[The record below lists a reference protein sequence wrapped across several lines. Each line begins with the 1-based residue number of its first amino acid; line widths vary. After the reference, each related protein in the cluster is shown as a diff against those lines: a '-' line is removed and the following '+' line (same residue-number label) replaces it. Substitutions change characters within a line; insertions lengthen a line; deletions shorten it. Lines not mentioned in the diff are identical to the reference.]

1 MCGSTP
7 PEEEQS
13 LKRLLAVV
21 LAIAL
26 VCVPVAMGAT
36 ASSSALEKQIAGAPY
51 QIWPAK
57 ARSNFP
63 DFVRA
68 AIKQRNAQGDN
79 CKVVLGTSEFRWVYP
94 DTVSSHP
101 GNFFANNN
109 YGMDTFLLGQPY
121 CQDLWH
127 AIEVGALSEDIPD
140 DKVVFFCGISWFM
153 DYQNPAKCF
162 RLSFSPEA
170 YADFMANPKVSDETK
185 AKIQKKMVEYGVAE
199 DEVYAETADK
209 TFVDRINEGVQ
220 KIFDTSKNWDAVLS
234 DEEDDWNA
242 PERELNKSR
251 PVPEERTQGEA
262 QVPDWDAWM
271 SQEQAEGADQTSSN
285 DMGIYNSWYE
295 NGGYDKWYAGRED
308 WLTFTDE
315 PYQETEF
322 EDFELFLDVCQETGI
337 QPLVVLMPLKGAMVD
352 QTDYT
357 ADVRAIWYDRMKTIC
372 EERGVDHVDYS
383 PYEYDPYFLYDMAH
397 FGWTGWVQVN
407 HDIYEFFMGKDE
419 ADEAN

>member
-1 MCGSTP
+1 
-7 PEEEQS
+7 
-13 LKRLLAVV
+13 LKRLIAVV

-26 VCVPVAMGAT
+26 VCVPIAMGSP
-36 ASSSALEKQIAGAPY
+36 ASSSALEKKIADAPY

-57 ARSNFP
+57 VRSNSP
-63 DFVRA
+63 AYVRA

-101 GNFFANNN
+101 ANFFGNNN

-140 DKVVFFCGISWFM
+140 DKVVFFCGITWFM

-170 YADFMANPKVSDETK
+170 YADLMANPKVTDETK
-185 AKIQKKMVEYGVAE
+185 AKIQQKMIAYGVEEA
-199 DEVYAETADK
+199 EVYGDEAKSESL
-209 TFVDRINEGVQ
+209 VECINNGIQEF
-220 KIFDTSKNWDAVLS
+220 FDDSKNWDAVLS

-242 PERELNKSR
+242 PERELNRSR
-251 PVPEERTQGEA
+251 PVPDGRTAGQA
-262 QVPDWDAWM
+262 QTPDWDAWLA
-271 SQEQAEGADQTSSN
+271 QEKAEGADQTSSN
-285 DMGIYNSWYE
+285 EMGIYNSWYE
-295 NGGYDKWYAGRED
+295 NGGYDSWRDGWDE

-322 EDFELFLDVCQETGI
+322 EDFELFLDVCKETGI
-337 QPLVVLMPLKGAMVD
+337 EPLVVLMPLKGAMID

-357 ADVRAIWYDRMKTIC
+357 PEVRALWYDRMKAIC
-372 EERGVDHVDYS
+372 EKRGVAYVDYS

-407 HDIYEFFMGKDE
+407 RDIYEFFMGKE
-419 ADEAN
+419 SQK